1 MRLLIAVVF
10 SFASSATLAAAAPA
24 PDYRVA
30 PSIAGTGDG
39 GWDYAAVE
47 PSGRHVFVAH
57 SDTITEFDLDHATS
71 RTIGHVSHAHAALP
85 IRHGRSLLVTSGG
98 DATVRIID
106 IASGKQTARIA
117 VGANP
122 DAAII
127 DPATGHVLVMNAEGG
142 TISEI
147 DPARGRVTRTIT
159 LQSGL
164 EYAAIGRNRTL
175 YVNNE
180 DAGAIDTVDLAS
192 GRVGA
197 AIAMPGCEAPSG
209 LGYDAQSNRLIAAC
223 ANGKA
228 AIVDATAGRLTQLVD
243 IGRGPDAVMIDPAR
257 RLAFVPC
264 GRDGT
269 LDILSLDA
277 PVVTRIAT
285 VRTEIGARTGT
296 IDQKNGTL
304 YLPTARFGAPVAAGK
319 RPPVQAGSFHLVVV
333 RPS

>member
-1 MRLLIAVVF
+1 MRYLSAAIYSLVAAT
-10 SFASSATLAAAAPA
+10 ASVAAAPA
-24 PDYRVA
+24 PRYHA
-30 PSIAGTGDG
+30 TASIVGEGDG
-39 GWDYAAVE
+39 GWDYAALVGH
-47 PSGRHVFVAH
+47 SVFVAH
-57 SDTITEFDLDHATS
+57 GDVITEFDLARSTS
-71 RTIGHVSHAHAALP
+71 RTIGHVAHAHAALP
-85 IRHGRSLLVTSGG
+85 IPGTQWLLVTSGG
-98 DATVRIID
+98 DATVRLLD
-106 IASGKQTARIA
+106 RRSGEESARIA

-122 DAAII
+122 DAAIV
-127 DPATGHVLVMNAEGG
+127 DSATGHVLVMNAESG

-180 DAGAIDTVDLAS
+180 DAGSIDTVDLAN

-197 AIAMPGCEAPSG
+197 AIAMPGCEGPSG
-209 LGYDAQSNRLIAAC
+209 LAYDSRSNRLIAAC

-228 AIVDATAGRLTQLVD
+228 AIVDAGTGRLTQLVD
-243 IGRGPDAVMIDPAR
+243 IGRGPDAVMIDAGR
-257 RLAFVPC
+257 RLAFIPC

-269 LDILSLDA
+269 LEVLSLDA
-277 PVVTRIAT
+277 PGHVTRIAT
-285 VRTEIGARTGT
+285 VPTETGARTGT
-296 IDQKNGTL
+296 IDPKSGTL

-319 RPPVQAGSFHLVVV
+319 RPPAQAGSFHLVVV